1 MFKDGEFDYAE
12 KTLIQ
17 AV

>member
-1 MFKDGEFDYAE
+1 MFKDGECDYAE

-17 AV
+17 AI